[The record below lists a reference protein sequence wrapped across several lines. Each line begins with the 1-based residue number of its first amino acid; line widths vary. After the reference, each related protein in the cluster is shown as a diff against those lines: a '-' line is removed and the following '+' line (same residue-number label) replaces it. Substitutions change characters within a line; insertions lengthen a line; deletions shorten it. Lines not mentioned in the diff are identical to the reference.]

1 MPRSTAFLIPL
12 ARAAGAALILALG
25 AGAPARA
32 TPGQIHVVK
41 RPEVNLRA
49 GPGTATKII
58 GKLVRGARVMEFG
71 RKGRW
76 FRVKEMGRVGPEG
89 WVHGAMIAPEPEP
102 SPAVPAEPAPPSAG
116 ERGPGSTSRDEDGNV
131 TYAYPR
137 GVMPWPPDNRA
148 FVPWGVEIRKHRPRK
163 RKGRGGG
170 RTAPKAA
177 PEPKAADRDRSR
189 NLGYPRPSGVPNIG
203 TN

>member
-1 MPRSTAFLIPL
+1 MARSTAFLIPL

-32 TPGQIHVVK
+32 TPGQIHVVQ

-58 GKLVRGARVMEFG
+58 GKLARGARVMEFA

-116 ERGPGSTSRDEDGNV
+116 EPGTGPSSRGADGTV

-137 GVMPWPPDNRA
+137 GVAPWPPDNRA
-148 FVPWGVEIRKHRPRK
+148 FVPWGVEIRKHRPPR
-163 RKGRGGG
+163 RKGRDHDQGKP
-170 RTAPKAA
+170 PKAPPPSA
-177 PEPKAADRDRSR
+177 VEREGPR